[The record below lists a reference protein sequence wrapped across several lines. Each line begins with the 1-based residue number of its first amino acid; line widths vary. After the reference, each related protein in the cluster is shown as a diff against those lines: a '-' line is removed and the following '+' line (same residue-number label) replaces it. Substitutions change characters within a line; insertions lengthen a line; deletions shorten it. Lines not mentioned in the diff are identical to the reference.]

1 MAERNVN
8 LLYTLDRNFCV
19 YEGIC
24 EDTHKER
31 DKPPKAHKRK
41 SKSLV
46 SVAWISFY
54 TFG

>member
-1 MAERNVN
+1 MLTYCTHWTVIFV
-8 LLYTLDRNFCV
+8 YTRAYV
-19 YEGIC
+19 K
-24 EDTHKER
+24 THKER